1 MYWGKDSLAGTS
13 CFSPHIAKAFHSV
26 QLAINRNSQQRV
38 AIKIQSKDQVPD
50 SSMQK
55 EILLHKQ
62 ITKSCSKLDATV
74 PVRLIKLLDFFQDA
88 ANYYSVLEW
97 AGGGELF
104 DLIEPD
110 LGLEEDLAH
119 FYFWQLIH
127 SLKFLHDIGIAHR
140 DLKPENLL
148 LDDKGNLCISDF
160 GLSTIYQHQGVSRLL
175 TTPCGSPVYVAP
187 EVLSGQYHG
196 PAADLWS
203 CGIILFAM
211 LVGSK
216 TLSDP

>member
-1 MYWGKDSLAGTS
+1 M
-13 CFSPHIAKAFHSV
+13 
-26 QLAINRNSQQRV
+26 AINRNTQKRV
-38 AIKIQSKDQVPD
+38 AVKIQSKQKVPEA
-50 SSMQK
+50 SIQK
-55 EILLHKQ
+55 EVLLHKQ
-62 ITKSCSKLDATV
+62 ITKSCSKLHQITPGV
-74 PVRLIKLLDFFQDA
+74 HLIKLLDFFQDA
-88 ANYYSVLEW
+88 VNYYNVLEY

-119 FYFWQLIH
+119 YYFYQLIH
-127 SLKFLHDIGIAHR
+127 SLKFLHSIGIAHR

-148 LDDKGNLCISDF
+148 LDETGNLCISDF
-160 GLSTIYQHQGVSRLL
+160 GLSTIFQHQGASRML

-187 EVLSGQYHG
+187 EVLQGLYHG
-196 PAADLWS
+196 PAADIWS

-216 TLSDP
+216 TDFMCL